1 MKMSAK
7 PPKATANSKLLLS
20 KQRIADWAEEVRFK
34 DRVDFVFFTGR
45 GPYSFHWAPTYGWVN
60 EECFWRYASKELA
73 GTDQESLI
81 AAFLLGHK

>member
-45 GPYSFHWAPTYGWVN
+45 GPTPF
-60 EECFWRYASKELA
+60 
-73 GTDQESLI
+73 I
-81 AAFLLGHK
+81 GHQLMVGSTKNVFGATLVRS